1 MATRVVKSCVAGGLA
16 ALLFASAPMA
26 SAAVVGYWR
35 MEDSNNL
42 GLDSGP
48 NGLNL
53 TNYGGT
59 ATPQVVY
66 APHPVSGDGS
76 YFPSTIT
83 GVGANTGQAVW
94 SGATGAERNAT
105 TGQQGLILQY
115 TSQSVLAGLSS
126 FTAEAFVNS
135 DQFLTWES
143 NIVSL
148 YRGASGT
155 QSGNTF
161 TFRTSTNGANKE
173 LSLSMGSGT
182 SGKTYWSGVTLL
194 TDKDYYVAVS
204 FDLTKQG
211 TGTAGVT
218 FYIQNLTDNGPLQ
231 VISKDIDTGTIVNA
245 PASTYSYLEIG
256 ARKESSYM
264 ARGDMKWNGVIDEV
278 RISDTVLAQ
287 GDLLVNSVP
296 EPASL
301 SVLLIGGG
309 LLAMRRRR
317 QS

>member
-1 MATRVVKSCVAGGLA
+1 MTTRVVKSCVAGGLA

-53 TNYGGT
+53 TNYGGSS
-59 ATPQVVY
+59 TPQVVY

-76 YFPSTIT
+76 AFPSNID
-83 GVGANTGQAVW
+83 GNANTGQAVW
-94 SGATGAERNAT
+94 SGATAAERNAL

-115 TSQSVLAGLSS
+115 TSQSALAGLSS

-148 YRGASGT
+148 YRGAAGT

-173 LSLSMGSGT
+173 LSLSMGSST

-211 TGTAGVT
+211 AGTSGVT
-218 FYIQNLTDNGPLQ
+218 FYIQNLTDNGALQ
-231 VISKDIDTGTIVNA
+231 VISKDIDTGTVVNA
-245 PASTYSYLEIG
+245 PSANNSYLEIG
-256 ARKESSYM
+256 ARKEGSYM

-278 RISDTVLAQ
+278 RLSDTVLSQ
-287 GDLLVNSVP
+287 GDLLINQVP